1 MFKQMSVIAL
11 AILFLFC
18 TASLSFAEY
27 KKIKAIGT
35 IETKF
40 IKTATTGQKK
50 EAIENAKK
58 NAMDKY
64 IAGLDSQRIRMLNN
78 FKDELYKNINLY
90 VPEVVPL
97 NDGKWEN
104 GYWSIDVEASI
115 NEAQIEELI
124 NKYAQSNS
132 KKNAEENLSFVF
144 VAREVESVKEF
155 MGEKAEKTAEGG
167 VYKENLGVSE
177 QANVKSSEKL
187 AATTNEKVGEN
198 AKKKLGIAGSA
209 EQGVVSKA
217 STEEVKYQGE
227 ATSKYQGSETS
238 KYHGNMSDETK
249 NVYEKTT
256 SGSIEK
262 KSEVV
267 KYRSYS
273 PEEVEAKVTEVFN
286 KADIQVVPTFEVGI
300 DTGKFIKDF
309 SIGNDITDATK
320 KETVDLAKSKGLNL
334 IAVGMLD
341 VGREQVDQATGLSK
355 IYVVVTGYIL
365 DLNGKFTKKIASI
378 GPVQYSGIGENPKVA
393 KVNALN
399 NAASAAAKDLV
410 DQFREKRSL

>member
-1 MFKQMSVIAL
+1 MS
-11 AILFLFC
+11 
-18 TASLSFAEY
+18 
-27 KKIKAIGT
+27 
-35 IETKF
+35 
-40 IKTATTGQKK
+40 
-50 EAIENAKK
+50 EN
-58 NAMDKY
+58 D
-64 IAGLDSQRIRMLNN
+64 
-78 FKDELYKNINLY
+78 
-90 VPEVVPL
+90 
-97 NDGKWEN
+97 
-104 GYWSIDVEASI
+104 
-115 NEAQIEELI
+115 
-124 NKYAQSNS
+124 
-132 KKNAEENLSFVF
+132 
-144 VAREVESVKEF
+144 
-155 MGEKAEKTAEGG
+155 
-167 VYKENLGVSE
+167 
-177 QANVKSSEKL
+177 
-187 AATTNEKVGEN
+187 
-198 AKKKLGIAGSA
+198 KKKLGIAGST

-262 KSEVV
+262 KSEIV

-378 GPVQYSGIGENPKVA
+378 GPVQYCGFGENPKVA
-393 KVNALN
+393 KLNALN
-399 NAASAAAKDLV
+399 NAAIAAAKDLV